1 VKSHAGCPT
10 GEWYWTDNSVDF
22 GTFYM
27 KRNVWQYVPP
37 ETSQREGQPL
47 RNCQLLKNSVGV
59 DRSVRHVGFLGVT
72 SVLNEKVRIF

>member
-1 VKSHAGCPT
+1 
-10 GEWYWTDNSVDF
+10 
-22 GTFYM
+22 M